1 MERVMRMEP
10 HEFKLTEEG
19 IKAVL
24 PPLEAEIM
32 EEMWRRKVATA
43 GQIYEVL
50 RIRHPELR
58 RSTVSI
64 LMNRLCERGLLRRSV
79 DKGRGG
85 MRYVYSIT
93 TTREEFEEKVVKSI
107 LDALM
112 SNFREATYAYLSKMK
127 K

>member
-1 MERVMRMEP
+1 MEP

-19 IKAVL
+19 IRAVL

-32 EEMWRRKVATA
+32 EEMWKLKVATA
-43 GQIYEVL
+43 GQLYEIL
-50 RIRHPELR
+50 KKRHPDIR

-64 LMNRLCERGLLRRSV
+64 LMNRLCERGLLKRSV
-79 DKGRGG
+79 ETGRGG

-93 TTREEFEEKVVKSI
+93 TTKEEFEEKVVKSI

-112 SNFREATYAYLSKMK
+112 NNFREATYAYLSKMK

>member
-1 MERVMRMEP
+1 MEP

-32 EEMWRRKVATA
+32 EHMWRVKVATA
-43 GQIYEVL
+43 GQVYEYMKEK
-50 RIRHPELR
+50 HPDIR
-58 RSTVSI
+58 RSTISI
-64 LMNRLCERGLLRRSV
+64 LMNRLCERGLLTRRV
-79 DKGRGG
+79 ERGGRGGG

-93 TTREEFEEKVVKSI
+93 TTREEFEEKVVQSI

-112 SNFREATYAYLSKMK
+112 TNFREATYAYLSRIK

>member
-1 MERVMRMEP
+1 MEP

-19 IKAVL
+19 LKAVL

-32 EEMWRRKVATA
+32 EYMWKARVSTA
-43 GQIYEVL
+43 GEVYESL
-50 RIRHPELR
+50 REKHPDLR

-64 LMNRLCERGLLRRSV
+64 LMNRLCDKGLLKREVS
-79 DKGRGG
+79 KGRGG
-85 MRYVYSIT
+85 MRYIYKVT
-93 TTREEFEEKVVKSI
+93 TTRDEFEQRVVESI

-112 SNFREATYAYLSKMK
+112 SNFKEATFAYLSKIK

>member
-1 MERVMRMEP
+1 MEP

-32 EEMWRRKVATA
+32 ELMWRLKVATA
-43 GQIYEVL
+43 GQVYEH
-50 RIRHPELR
+50 IKENHPEIR

-64 LMNRLCERGLLRRSV
+64 LMNRLCEKGLLKRSV
-79 DKGRGG
+79 EKGRGG

-112 SNFREATYAYLSKMK
+112 TNFREATYAYLSKIK

>member
-1 MERVMRMEP
+1 MEP
-10 HEFKLTEEG
+10 QEFKLTEEG

-32 EEMWRRKVATA
+32 EYMWKVRVATA
-43 GQIYEVL
+43 GEVYDYMKTK
-50 RIRHPELR
+50 HPEIR

-64 LMNRLCERGLLRRSV
+64 LMNRLCERGLLSRSI
-79 DKGRGG
+79 DHGRGG

-93 TTREEFEEKVVKSI
+93 TTREEFEEKVVQRI

-112 SNFREATYAYLSKMK
+112 SNFREATYAYLSRIRKE
-127 K
+127 